1 MEDFR
6 QLTAFTYND
15 LQNAIT
21 DEYGVKY
28 SADGKKL
35 LDFPLDIK
43 TLIVRDGTQAICDR
57 RSEAGIA
64 LNLTRVELPD
74 SLTAIGSAAFMAAIH
89 LEEINWPKSL
99 KYIGDSAFCTTALK
113 SIILPE
119 GLVYLGRAAFK
130 DCSNAKA
137 AVVPEG
143 ITELNDLVFNHC
155 EALISLTLP
164 KSLERIGE
172 WAVSSCKVL
181 QFITIPDD
189 EGLESHFKKMLDGY
203 YNRNGNFSEMLLM
216 LDSNERSDLIPL
228 INHFI

>member
-1 MEDFR
+1 MEDYR
-6 QLTAFTYND
+6 QLTAFTYSD
-15 LQNAIT
+15 LQNAVT

-35 LDFPLDIK
+35 LDLPLDIE
-43 TLIVRDGTQAICDR
+43 TLIVRDGTQVICDR
-57 RSEAGIA
+57 RSGPGVPH
-64 LNLTRVELPD
+64 NVTRVELPD
-74 SLTAIGSAAFMAAIH
+74 SLIAIGSAAFMAAIH

-99 KYIGDSAFCTTALK
+99 KYIGDYAFCTTALK

-119 GLVYLGRAAFK
+119 GLVFLGRAAFK

-155 EALISLTLP
+155 ESLLVLSLP
-164 KSLERIGE
+164 SSIKRIGE

-189 EGLESHFKKMLDGY
+189 EGLELHFKKMLDGY
-203 YNRNGNFSEMLLM
+203 YNRNGNFSGMLRM

-228 INHFI
+228 INNYI